1 MSVDQAVEFSSHLHA
16 VLMFEDW
23 LSFDRRPGQ
32 TIQVAQLKTAPAVHV
47 ILQAAL
53 AELKLNR

>member
-16 VLMFEDW
+16 VLMFEYR
-23 LSFDRRPGQ
+23 LGFNRRPGQ
-32 TIQVAQLKTAPAVHV
+32 MLQVAQLKTAPAVHV